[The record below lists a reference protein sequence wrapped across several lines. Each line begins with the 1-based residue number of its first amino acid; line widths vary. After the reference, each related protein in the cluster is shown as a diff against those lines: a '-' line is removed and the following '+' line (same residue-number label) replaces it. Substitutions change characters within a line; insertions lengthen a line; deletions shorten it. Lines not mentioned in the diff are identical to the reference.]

1 MNVSEQM
8 QNEGDLENLLQNGVI
23 TQLQN
28 IHIRK
33 HQPVKH
39 TRQKFMLK
47 VIVAQRTEDYCGGW
61 VDCLLQHT
69 APTTLCGQSSVQVWA
84 KTGLIFTKW
93 DKSSLENY
101 KAAYK

>member
-23 TQLQN
+23 IQLQN
-28 IHIRK
+28 IHTHKR
-33 HQPVKH
+33 QPVKH

-47 VIVAQRTEDYCGGW
+47 AEVAQGTEDSCGGW
-61 VDCLLQHT
+61 ADCLLQHT
-69 APTTLCGQSSVQVWA
+69 APPALCGQGCASMGT
-84 KTGLIFTKW
+84 TGLIFTEW
-93 DKSSLENY
+93 DKCSLGNY